1 MKIKEKI
8 LELAQKEKVLKTR
21 QMAAKFGVS
30 RQLVSRALSEMV
42 AERKIIKI
50 GSTKSAF
57 YTLPE
62 NQLLVGEGF
71 HLSVKNEGLAEHEI
85 LERVMDSMP
94 LLRVGKENLLS
105 IFRYAFSEMLNNA
118 IDHSKSKSIDL
129 RVTKTGTDIVFVIE
143 DNGVGVFR
151 DIMNGLRLKNEQE
164 AIGELMKGKT
174 TTKPRAHSGEG
185 IFFTSKIADMFM
197 LESYGWKLTVDNEI
211 PDTFVEEVRPP
222 KKGTRVTFVI
232 AQNTPKHLGK
242 LFEKYQSDE
251 EFAFD
256 RTDILVKLFALGT
269 IYVSRS
275 QAKRLLARLD
285 KFKKITLDYD
295 GVPAI
300 GQAFA
305 DEIYRVF
312 ANEHPDIKIET
323 VNANDAVRFMIGRVG
338 K

>member
-211 PDTFVEEVRPP
+211 PDTFVVLEHAPCVTIGRG
-222 KKGTRVTFVI
+222 GTS
-232 AQNTPKHLGK
+232 AQTERG
-242 LFEKYQSDE
+242 SDN
-251 EFAFD
+251 F
-256 RTDILVKLFALGT
+256 LLCSPSSKS
-269 IYVSRS
+269 VSR
-275 QAKRLLARLD
+275 
-285 KFKKITLDYD
+285 
-295 GVPAI
+295 
-300 GQAFA
+300 
-305 DEIYRVF
+305 
-312 ANEHPDIKIET
+312 N
-323 VNANDAVRFMIGRVG
+323 
-338 K
+338 